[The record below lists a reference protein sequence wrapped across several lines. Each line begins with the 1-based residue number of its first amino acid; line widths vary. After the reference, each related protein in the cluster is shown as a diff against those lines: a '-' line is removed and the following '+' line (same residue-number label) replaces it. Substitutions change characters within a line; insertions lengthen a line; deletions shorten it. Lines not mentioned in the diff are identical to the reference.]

1 MSLRTHLT
9 VVGATA
15 SVAENMTFTIDN
27 GNRFSAISVG
37 VALTINNLNGGS
49 STASGALIWAG
60 GVTATAATAGKRV
73 VAHVQQKHT
82 VIEVVHDT
90 AHYVWGGTNAVS
102 YSSVAG
108 NTTTPTY
115 SAHNLP
121 PCVIGPGQSM
131 VVVEWAALLFAVGAV
146 FVLRRRL
153 PHAPRPF
160 RTPGYP
166 LVPALFLLGTLAGLG
181 AIVWGEIDQPA
192 PNYAPVWGLLLSL
205 AGFPAYALWRRGLDP
220 RVPR

>member
-1 MSLRTHLT
+1 VQAFTETTPVFICYNPSTTLSIYPMSLRTHLT

-131 VVVEWAALLFAVGAV
+131 VVVEWAAAQTTGSTREWMFS
-146 FVLRRRL
+146 
-153 PHAPRPF
+153 
-160 RTPGYP
+160 Y
-166 LVPALFLLGTLAGLG
+166 
-181 AIVWGEIDQPA
+181 IEK
-192 PNYAPVWGLLLSL
+192 
-205 AGFPAYALWRRGLDP
+205 
-220 RVPR
+220 